1 MKKGKMI
8 IFTLLMTL
16 VTTLFVTGCAN
27 KKEELVFDSKEGSFT
42 LSVDHSAGYKI
53 STDSKDFRSSREQA
67 MLIGKDFS
75 IGIEFNDDLDYFFE
89 GDFEKL
95 KKTRVEENKA
105 TEVTYS
111 NIKGIQ
117 YFYDGYMNYNV
128 ILPIEG
134 SNKYTLNLSVYGKDE
149 TKEAAKEAIESKEV
163 VDILNNIKDI
173 KLK

>member
-16 VTTLFVTGCAN
+16 VMTLFVTGCAN

-105 TEVTYS
+105 TEVKTAV
-111 NIKGIQ
+111 N
-117 YFYDGYMNYNV
+117 
-128 ILPIEG
+128 
-134 SNKYTLNLSVYGKDE
+134 TR
-149 TKEAAKEAIESKEV
+149 
-163 VDILNNIKDI
+163 
-173 KLK
+173 LKK

>member
-16 VTTLFVTGCAN
+16 VMTLFVTGCAN

-75 IGIEFNDDLDYFFE
+75 IGIEFNDDFPYNIKMFGTYPGKMYLYD
-89 GDFEKL
+89 
-95 KKTRVEENKA
+95 RIR
-105 TEVTYS
+105 EVTRTR
-111 NIKGIQ
+111 K
-117 YFYDGYMNYNV
+117 
-128 ILPIEG
+128 
-134 SNKYTLNLSVYGKDE
+134 
-149 TKEAAKEAIESKEV
+149 
-163 VDILNNIKDI
+163 
-173 KLK
+173 